1 MALRTVRREAR
12 AGILRNMLRSDS
24 SIGLARLRRRAALC
38 VLLTSAAGCRSPH
51 PSADEAT
58 ELWADASNRE
68 NQLKQMVIRYQ
79 EAGQRIDEYQLE
91 FDKVEAKLRAK
102 KESLAAKREELAGAS
117 AEYEAAKKDLD
128 LAQTGAA
135 AAKQHAAESRRQADE
150 ANSTSAAVDQRK
162 AELLANLDERKKE
175 LEVLEQAET
184 ELKRRLSA
192 AVDRAV
198 VLRESTS
205 GAEAPPIV
213 RLTLNSVRRDGV
225 VSVVAKGSDKLRIG
239 DKAEVRRSGEL
250 VGRLTLVETLI
261 QAAADSD
268 APCIYAARF
277 EPEKE
282 GVAPSLSDEI
292 TAARP
297 DR

>member
-1 MALRTVRREAR
+1 
-12 AGILRNMLRSDS
+12 MLRATTPTPAA
-24 SIGLARLRRRAALC
+24 SIRRRIVVSVALIA
-38 VLLTSAAGCRSPH
+38 AAGCRAPH

-68 NQLKQMVIRYQ
+68 NQLKQLVIRYQ
-79 EAGQRIDEYQLE
+79 ETGTRIDEYQIE
-91 FDKVEAKLRAK
+91 VDKVEDKLRAK
-102 KESLAAKREELAGAS
+102 KETLAAKREELAVAS

-128 LAQTGAA
+128 LARTGAA
-135 AAKQHAAESRRQADE
+135 AAKQHAAESRRQAEE
-150 ANSTSAAVDQRK
+150 AALSAAADDRRK
-162 AELLANLDERKKE
+162 SELLAALAERKKE
-175 LEVLEQAET
+175 LEVLEKAEA
-184 ELKRRLSA
+184 ELKRQLSA

-205 GAEAPPIV
+205 GSQSPPIV
-213 RLTLNSVRRDGV
+213 RLTLNSVRRDGF

-261 QAAADSD
+261 SAAADSD
-268 APCIYAARF
+268 APVIYAARF